1 MLEIENIYINIPC
14 LSREQQEQYAGKN
27 VALVD
32 GKIVASG
39 KTSVEAFKK
48 ARKLFPDKLTEDIGM
63 LYIPKAELLIL

>member
-1 MLEIENIYINIPC
+1 MPNNVINIPFV
-14 LSREQQEQYAGKN
+14 SIEQQRQYMGKH

-39 KTSVEAFKK
+39 RTSVEAFKR
-48 ARKLFPDKLTEDIGM
+48 ARRLFPDKLTEDIGM

>member
-1 MLEIENIYINIPC
+1 MENIYINIPF
-14 LSREQQEQYAGKN
+14 LSQEQQRQYVGKH

-39 KTSVEAFKK
+39 KTSFEAFKR
-48 ARKLFPDKLTEDIGM
+48 ARKLFPDTLTEDIGM